1 MNRNELREVVLQALG
16 EAAPGTDIAS
26 LDDTA
31 DVREALDLDSM
42 DVLRFA
48 QRLHDRLGVDIPET
62 DYAQIAAVGRCVLYL
77 ESRLGAAGAGA
88 S

>member
-1 MNRNELREVVLQALG
+1 MNRDELRAIVVQALR
-16 EAAPGTDIAS
+16 EAAPGTDVAS
-26 LDDTA
+26 LDDSA

-48 QRLHDRLGVDIPET
+48 QKLHDRLGVDVPET

-77 ESRLGAAGAGA
+77 ESRLGAAKAGP